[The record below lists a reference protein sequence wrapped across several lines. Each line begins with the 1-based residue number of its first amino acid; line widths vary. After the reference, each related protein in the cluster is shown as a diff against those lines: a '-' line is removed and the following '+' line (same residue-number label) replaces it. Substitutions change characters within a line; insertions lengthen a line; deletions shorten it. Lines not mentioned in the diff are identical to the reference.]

1 MDACTLFVADR
12 ASHRRSCIGFGR
24 NLCLRPSPVAAL
36 VRQRRYHRSSALGVE
51 SSAYALSVNFIQ
63 QPLCSVPNAVVRPRE
78 ALLGGLLTIL
88 AFKPALAL
96 FAGFSQYF
104 VF

>member
-1 MDACTLFVADR
+1 MLLTVGPVLVSAGISASGHQLSLLLFANADI
-12 ASHRRSCIGFGR
+12 IG
-24 NLCLRPSPVAAL
+24 LAP
-36 VRQRRYHRSSALGVE
+36 SALNHLPTLRLLILF
-51 SSAYALSVNFIQ
+51 SSFFA
-63 QPLCSVPNAVVRPRE
+63 SVPNAVVRPRE
-78 ALLGGLLTIL
+78 ALLGRLLTIL